1 MSRHRFEPA
10 QLLLGLILL
19 GAALAFVMDAF
30 GEWQVPGWLLLIL
43 VPAALVLAA
52 FTAVTTYVARQ
63 RLARRREGSG
73 PDRPDKS

>member
-10 QLLLGLILL
+10 LLLLGLILL
-19 GAALAFVMDAF
+19 GAALAFVMDAL

-52 FTAVTTYVARQ
+52 FTAVMTYVARQ
-63 RLARRREGSG
+63 RLARRREGSA
-73 PDRPDKS
+73 PDPPGTG